1 MMNHLSIKG
10 IPHSQAMT
18 KEIPQSIPE
27 LNEEQAYPN
36 NFYEK
41 TSTPIESMLNS
52 IPLPQKMNQ
61 FMEPTL
67 SHNPEFYQVYNAP
80 KPQMNMSNNINNF
93 LMKNPTNSNQ
103 IKKKQKVPIGMRN
116 DGNFYNQSQPQPP
129 MNEMDPYL
137 MMGMNNPNR
146 YNMNISNSSNYFLNQ
161 QKPMMNPMNMN
172 PYQPDN
178 FSQFKNPYSLP
189 QIQGYPMNIQNMQM
203 FNVYMNKS
211 NNQNNRKNYIH
222 NTNSSNQKGRGNHN
236 NQINQPNSFMK
247 RPQIYEVQTFDE
259 IYGSIPEVCKDH
271 YGSKIFQKIYEEGT
285 DEQKEKIMNKIIPE
299 VYSLSKDV
307 FGNYVVQHLLEIVSE
322 HKKKLMINQLYNKI
336 KELTLHM
343 YGCRVIQKA
352 IDVADVDDVRRHL
365 VELQGDLIK
374 CVQDQNGNHVIQKLI
389 EKLPQGEHGEIINII
404 KGRVYQLSIH
414 QYGCRVIQRIFEYCT
429 QKEKNIVLQEIYERI
444 NELCMDQYGNY
455 VIQNIVE
462 KIKDNGKVF
471 EALKGRVYEYSKH
484 KFASNVIEKCLSVGT
499 REQTNLLVQEIIEF
513 DNRNNEVLFTLVK
526 DKYGNYVVQKM
537 IEVAELKA
545 KEILVK
551 KINNSQALK
560 KRDGFSKHV
569 ISLIE
574 KMGLASLLDQNSGG
588 PQTMNM
594 NNYQFNKMK

>member
-10 IPHSQAMT
+10 IPHSQVMT
-18 KEIPQSIPE
+18 KDIPSIPE

-41 TSTPIESMLNS
+41 NSTPIESTLNS
-52 IPLPQKMNQ
+52 IPVQQKMNQ
-61 FMEPTL
+61 FMGPTL
-67 SHNPEFYQVYNAP
+67 SHNSDFYKVYNGST
-80 KPQMNMSNNINNF
+80 PQISMNNNTSNF
-93 LMKNPTNSNQ
+93 LMKNPTNST
-103 IKKKQKVPIGMRN
+103 PIGMGN
-116 DGNFYNQSQPQPP
+116 DGNFYNQPRPQQP
-129 MNEMDPYL
+129 MNEIDPYL
-137 MMGMNNPNR
+137 MMRMNNQNR
-146 YNMNISNSSNYFLNQ
+146 FNMNMSNSSNYFLNQ
-161 QKPMMNPMNMN
+161 QNPMMNPMNIN

-178 FSQFKNPYSLP
+178 FSQFKNPYAQP

-203 FNVYMNKS
+203 FNPYMNKS
-211 NNQNNRKNYIH
+211 NNQNIRNNFIQ
-222 NTNSSNQKGRGNHN
+222 NINNNNVNQMNQKGRGNHN
-236 NQINQPNSFMK
+236 NQMNQQNSFMK
-247 RPQIYEVQTFDE
+247 RPQMYEIQTFDE
-259 IYGSIPEVCKDH
+259 IYGAIPEVCKDH
-271 YGSKIFQKIYEEGT
+271 YGSKVFQKIYEVGT

-299 VYSLSKDV
+299 VYPLSKDV

-322 HKKKLMINQLYNKI
+322 QKKKLMIGQLYNKI

-352 IDVADVDDVRRHL
+352 IDVADIDDVRRHL

-374 CVQDQNGNHVIQKLI
+374 CSQDQNGNHVIQKLI
-389 EKLPQGEHGEIINII
+389 EKLPQGEHTEIINTI

-429 QKEKNIVLQEIYERI
+429 QKEKNIILQEIYERI

-462 KIKDNGKVF
+462 KIKENGKVF
-471 EALKGRVYEYSKH
+471 EALKGKIYEYSKH

-499 REQTNLLVQEIIEF
+499 REQINLIVQEIIEF

-537 IEVAELKA
+537 IEVADLNA

-574 KMGLASLLDQNSGG
+574 KMGLASLLDQNSGS
-588 PQTMNM
+588 PQTMNANM
-594 NNYQFNKMK
+594 NINNYQFNKMK